1 MSNNPTGVPVETFSR
16 QEKELLEE
24 VLSDSKLA
32 KILYKL
38 LEEDEPGNMSISRI
52 AKELETENTTKNPDN
67 G

>member
-1 MSNNPTGVPVETFSR
+1 METFSR

-52 AKELETENTTKNPDN
+52 AAELETEKQ